1 MRGTHHR
8 PATATRSL
16 KLLRRATVA
25 IAAVVASLSTG
36 VGTASADTRTGF
48 DFTIECG
55 TKSATLVLPTIP
67 AAVAQDVQSS
77 RVFVIAVAALVAPAG
92 KFPENKLMTC
102 TLHNLTTGNTFQDL
116 PFLITPRH

>member
-8 PATATRSL
+8 RATAAPSP

-25 IAAVVASLSTG
+25 IAAVVALLSTG
-36 VGTASADTRTGF
+36 VGTASADTSTGF

-55 TKSATLVLPTIP
+55 TESATLVSPTIP
-67 AAVAQDVQSS
+67 AAVAQDVHSS
-77 RVFVIAVAALVAPAG
+77 RVFVIAVAALVAPTG

-102 TLHNLTTGNTFQDL
+102 TLHNLTTGNTFEDL
-116 PFLITPRH
+116 PFLVTPTH